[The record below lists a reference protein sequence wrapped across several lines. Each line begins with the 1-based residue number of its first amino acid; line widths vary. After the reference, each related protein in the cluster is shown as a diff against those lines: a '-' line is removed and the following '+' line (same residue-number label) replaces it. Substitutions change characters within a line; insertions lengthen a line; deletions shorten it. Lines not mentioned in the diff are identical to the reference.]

1 MDYISL
7 HGETNVNAQYVS
19 ATTAV
24 IDNLDIDNIET
35 NNIIVYGTMNISSL
49 TANQL
54 LKLDNSKNVVNDT
67 TDYIDQSELTTILT
81 NYVTNSSLTSTL
93 LNYVTNS
100 SLTSTLAN
108 YVTNSNLTSTLA
120 NYVTNSSLTTTL
132 LDYVTSTYLSTVL
145 LDYVSSAS
153 LSITLSDYVTNSSL
167 SSTLADYITS
177 STLTTVL
184 SDYVT
189 NTSLSTT
196 LTDYF
201 LLNSNNTT
209 TGNLLIN
216 GTNGTSKFQITRSD
230 GTNIMRVST
239 SAYETYLGCS
249 LVPDLNST
257 YLIGSPTYK
266 MAGVY
271 STNVYVSS
279 TLNVSNITGSRII
292 QTDGSSNLIGS
303 NTLPSSCAATNMTL
317 TTPTMS
323 GTTTTQAIVPV
334 ANNASAIGTAAKGY
348 QGIYL
353 SWVSYLGGAD
363 WIQGGASSPDIGT
376 GWGFAVSNTYR
387 AYITSSGL
395 QLTGSS
401 AIKSSGTSWTN
412 PSDERLKQNITDFN
426 KGLDVIDQI
435 RCREFEYRNNPG
447 KKIVGVIA
455 QEMLD
460 VYPECI
466 STGANDMYNFDASD
480 ITFLLINS
488 VKELKKQNK
497 LLLSRIEELEK
508 NAFVIL

>member
-1 MDYISL
+1 MSGSITTGLTASSL
-7 HGETNVNAQYVS
+7 IQTNGSSVLTASNTLPSSCAATNMTLTTPTLSGTITTGLTASRLIQTNGSSVLTASNTLPTSCS
-19 ATTAV
+19 AT
-24 IDNLDIDNIET
+24 N
-35 NNIIVYGTMNISSL
+35 M
-49 TANQL
+49 
-54 LKLDNSKNVVNDT
+54 
-67 TDYIDQSELTTILT
+67 
-81 NYVTNSSLTSTL
+81 
-93 LNYVTNS
+93 
-100 SLTSTLAN
+100 
-108 YVTNSNLTSTLA
+108 
-120 NYVTNSSLTTTL
+120 SLTTP
-132 LDYVTSTYLSTVL
+132 
-145 LDYVSSAS
+145 
-153 LSITLSDYVTNSSL
+153 
-167 SSTLADYITS
+167 
-177 STLTTVL
+177 TLTTASFL
-184 SDYVT
+184 GSIT
-189 NTSLSTT
+189 TT
-196 LTDYF
+196 LTASS
-201 LLNSNNTT
+201 LVQ
-209 TGNLLIN
+209 
-216 GTNGTSKFQITRSD
+216 TNG
-230 GTNIMRVST
+230 
-239 SAYETYLGCS
+239 
-249 LVPDLNST
+249 
-257 YLIGSPTYK
+257 
-266 MAGVY
+266 
-271 STNVYVSS
+271 SS
-279 TLNVSNITGSRII
+279 VLTT
-292 QTDGSSNLIGS
+292 S

-401 AIKSSGTSWTN
+401 AIKSSDTSWTN